1 MSSRPEPQDEGRSL
15 AHDILT
21 AQKNDIISRIPAE
34 QSPPAPFYEFL
45 KQNRKRFYA
54 TYIDAIARAV
64 MTGDTTDFL
73 GNETFQSYSHAR
85 NGFALKEVLSVPTA
99 VKTAVLDVLSQMV
112 DSGAVSGRGAYSA
125 FTVIDWLLDQAQTIR
140 AQAFIQTRD
149 EAVAFFHDHQVEI
162 DRFPTSLASMLD
174 FETLMGS
181 AIKKCI
187 ELVGAGRVAFFSR
200 DLAVDEMCLIASNF
214 DHERIFPDGSFTL
227 DGSIYEGLIRER
239 RPVVIEGHRRSTP
252 LLTAVMKRMKS
263 KVVLLVPLM
272 VRDRNAGIM
281 LADNIEAPQMFTPEV
296 ASLALRFCNRVAGA
310 MENARL
316 HGSEQRK
323 LKETM
328 ALLEASRLVSST
340 LDIDMLLSGLVRIAV
355 DICGVPKCSV
365 YIYIKEDA
373 RFFPM
378 ATFATLPDSD
388 WEVELVAGVEVE
400 EMDPA
405 DVKALMEERRVVVME
420 PGLSPFVPMER
431 SGAAGVRSVVLVPL
445 YSRERF
451 LGMIIL
457 FHPDEADEL
466 EPEDLNLITAIAGQ
480 AAMALENATLYE
492 DLEMSYFSTV
502 KALARA
508 IEVKDPYTYGHSER
522 VTEYALAIARRMDVS
537 ENEIKNIKYAAALHD
552 IGKIGIA
559 RKILDKPGTLSDEE
573 FVYIKTHPRL
583 GDSIIEPV
591 AFLEAPRNII
601 LHHHE
606 RFDGQGYPDGLRGDE
621 IELGAR
627 ILAVADAF
635 QAMMSDRPYRKS
647 LHLEEALGELES
659 NSGGQFDPRVV
670 RAFIEAHREGDIACV
685 RDGAAGPGSPMHDSG
700 RG

>member
-1 MSSRPEPQDEGRSL
+1 MQE
-15 AHDILT
+15 
-21 AQKNDIISRIPAE
+21 
-34 QSPPAPFYEFL
+34 
-45 KQNRKRFYA
+45 
-54 TYIDAIARAV
+54 
-64 MTGDTTDFL
+64 
-73 GNETFQSYSHAR
+73 
-85 NGFALKEVLSVPTA
+85 
-99 VKTAVLDVLSQMV
+99 
-112 DSGAVSGRGAYSA
+112 
-125 FTVIDWLLDQAQTIR
+125 
-140 AQAFIQTRD
+140 
-149 EAVAFFHDHQVEI
+149 
-162 DRFPTSLASMLD
+162 
-174 FETLMGS
+174 
-181 AIKKCI
+181 
-187 ELVGAGRVAFFSR
+187 
-200 DLAVDEMCLIASNF
+200 
-214 DHERIFPDGSFTL
+214 
-227 DGSIYEGLIRER
+227 
-239 RPVVIEGHRRSTP
+239 
-252 LLTAVMKRMKS
+252 
-263 KVVLLVPLM
+263 
-272 VRDRNAGIM
+272 
-281 LADNIEAPQMFTPEV
+281 
-296 ASLALRFCNRVAGA
+296 
-310 MENARL
+310 
-316 HGSEQRK
+316 
-323 LKETM
+323 
-328 ALLEASRLVSST
+328 SRL
-340 LDIDMLLSGLVRIAV
+340 
-355 DICGVPKCSV
+355 
-365 YIYIKEDA
+365 
-373 RFFPM
+373 
-378 ATFATLPDSD
+378 
-388 WEVELVAGVEVE
+388 E

-420 PGLSPFVPMER
+420 PGLSPFIPLER

-451 LGMIIL
+451 LGMIVL

-559 RKILDKPGTLSDEE
+559 RKILNKPGTLSDEE
-573 FVYIKTHPRL
+573 FVYIKTHPQL

-635 QAMMSDRPYRKS
+635 EAMMSDRPYRKS
-647 LHLEEALGELES
+647 LPLEEALGELES

-670 RAFIEAHREGDIACV
+670 RAFNEALGEGDITSA
-685 RDGAAGPGSPMHDSG
+685 RDGAAGHGSPMHDSG
-700 RG
+700 QG